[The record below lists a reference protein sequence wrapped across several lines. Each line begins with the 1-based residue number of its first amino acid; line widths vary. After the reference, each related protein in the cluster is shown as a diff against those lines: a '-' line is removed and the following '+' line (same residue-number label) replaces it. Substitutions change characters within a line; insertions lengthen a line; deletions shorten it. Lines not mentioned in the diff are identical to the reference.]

1 MHSSTCVKTKQDE
14 NMKKLVAFITLATIA
29 PATLAGTAAPLP
41 EPSTWAL
48 FGAAAIAVLLLSKF
62 KK

>member
-1 MHSSTCVKTKQDE
+1 
-14 NMKKLVAFITLATIA
+14 MKKLLAF
-29 PATLAGTAAPLP
+29 ATLAMIAPVTLAGLPPTNLP